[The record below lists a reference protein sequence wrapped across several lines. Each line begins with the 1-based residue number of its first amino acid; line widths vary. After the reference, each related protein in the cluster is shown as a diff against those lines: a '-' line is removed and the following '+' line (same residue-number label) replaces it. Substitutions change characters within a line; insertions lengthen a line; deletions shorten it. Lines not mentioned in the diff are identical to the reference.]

1 MLTKTRVPLLATL
14 TWLSIAQPALA
25 QAPEE
30 PHLRRG
36 IDLSRDGDWDGALVE
51 LRRAYAVDPRP
62 ETLREIGRAAVAL
75 RRWADALDALEKYQT
90 SAGAAVPVDRRDE
103 VKREIDKL
111 RTRVATLLVTTSAAG
126 VDISIDDVPVGR
138 APLAAP
144 VRVSAGHRKVT
155 AARPGQPP
163 VSQVVELAGGDERV
177 ISLTVPDDEAPAPP
191 PVAPARPGP
200 AAPPVSAA
208 RRYPFLPWLVTA
220 GVGAGALATGVL
232 ALQASN
238 DLRSKLATYPVTP
251 GELHSLHGK
260 TAALALATDALLG
273 ATILVGGLSIYYTVK
288 LPTPADQRAT
298 APLRVSVD
306 LAGVRLSGTF

>member
-1 MLTKTRVPLLATL
+1 MITKTRVPLLATL
-14 TWLSIAQPALA
+14 AWLSISQPALA

-36 IDLSRDGDWDGALVE
+36 LDLSRDGDWDGAFVE

-75 RRWADALDALEKYQT
+75 RRWADALDVLEKYLA
-90 SAGAAVPVDRRDE
+90 SAGDAVPADRRDE

-111 RTRVATLLVTTSAAG
+111 RTRVATLHVTTSTAG

-138 APLAAP
+138 TPLAAA

-155 AARPGQPP
+155 AARPGKPP
-163 VSQVVELAGGDERV
+163 VSQVVELAGGDERA
-177 ISLTVPDDEAPAPP
+177 ISLSVPDDAAAPP
-191 PVAPARPGP
+191 PSAPARP
-200 AAPPVSAA
+200 PPISAA
-208 RRYPFLPWLVTA
+208 RRFPLVPWLVTA
-220 GVGAGALATGVL
+220 GLGAGELATGVL
-232 ALQASN
+232 ALQASS
-238 DLRSKLATYPVTP
+238 DLRRKLGTYPVTP
-251 GELHSLHGK
+251 DDLHSLHSK

-288 LPTPADQRAT
+288 SPTPADQRA
-298 APLRVSVD
+298 AALLRVGAG